1 VDEFEVVYLF
11 RVFVLCDLV
20 DVDVFGCGDFE

>member
-1 VDEFEVVYLF
+1 MDGFEVVYEF

-20 DVDVFGCGDFE
+20 DMDILGCGDFE